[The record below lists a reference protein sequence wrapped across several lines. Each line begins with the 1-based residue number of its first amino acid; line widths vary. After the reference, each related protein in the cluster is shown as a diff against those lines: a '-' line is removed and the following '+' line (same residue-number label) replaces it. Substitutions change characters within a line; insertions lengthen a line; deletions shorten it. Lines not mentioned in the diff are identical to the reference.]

1 MDYELWTS
9 VLIAIRHAARRV
21 GWHGGRRKPLYA
33 NGLIVAMYVWSVW
46 HDRPLSWACRRGSYG
61 SLFRPRRLPSISQF
75 TRRIKSDDCQRILQ
89 LVHDQFAQCGV
100 MTNAVYIDGKALV
113 VSPVS
118 KDRDAKRG
126 RISGAFAR
134 GYKLHAAVNA
144 DRRIVV
150 WSVMGLNED
159 EKTLARHVLLPQLP
173 PQLPPLS
180 GDALVMADS
189 HYDSAPLHEEVSE
202 PLGVWLV
209 HPLRNQHRAV
219 GVFREQKLR
228 QMPWSRRELVRLWEE
243 HPELMRFIYKA
254 RQEIERVFGVLTC
267 TAGGLAN
274 LPAWVRGLA
283 RVRRWVGV
291 KIILYNA
298 RREVRENPQQLAAA

>member
-9 VLIAIRHAARRV
+9 VLIVIRRAAARV
-21 GWHGGRRKPLYA
+21 GWHGGRRRPVYA
-33 NGLIVAMYVWSVW
+33 NRLIVAMYIWSVA
-46 HDRPLSWACRRGSYG
+46 HDRPLSWACRRDNYG
-61 SLFRPRRLPSISQF
+61 AWFRPRRLPSISQF

-89 LVHDQFAQCGV
+89 LVHDHFAQRGV

-144 DRRIVV
+144 SRRIVV

-159 EKTLARHVLLPQLP
+159 EKTAARQALLPN
-173 PQLPPLS
+173 LPPLTRD
-180 GDALVMADS
+180 GLVLTDS
-189 HYDSAPLHEEVSE
+189 HYDSAPLHEQVCE
-202 PLGVWLV
+202 PRGVWLV
-209 HPLRNQHRAV
+209 HPLRGQHRA
-219 GVFREQKLR
+219 GGKNRAWKLQ
-228 QMPWSRRELVRLWEE
+228 QMPCSRRALVRLWAE
-243 HPELMRFIYKA
+243 HAELMRFIYKA

-274 LPAWVRGLA
+274 LPAWVRHLD

-298 RREVRENPQQLAAA
+298 RLAVRQSHQTLAAA

>member
-1 MDYELWTS
+1 MDRELWT
-9 VLIAIRHAARRV
+9 AILLVIRRAAKRV
-21 GWHGGRRKPLYA
+21 GWHGGRRKPVYA
-33 NGLIVAMYVWSVW
+33 NGLIVAMYVWSVA

-61 SLFRPRRLPSISQF
+61 FVFRPRKLPSISQF

-89 LVHDQFAQCGV
+89 LVHDQFAQRGV
-100 MTNAVYIDGKALV
+100 MTNAVYIDGKPLV

-126 RISGAFAR
+126 HISGAFAR
-134 GYKLHAAVNA
+134 GYKLYAAVNA
-144 DRRIVV
+144 SRRIVV

-159 EKTLARHVLLPQLP
+159 EKTLARHVLLPN
-173 PQLPPLS
+173 LPPLTP
-180 GDALVMADS
+180 DALVLADS

-202 PLGVWLV
+202 PLGVWLM
-209 HPLRNQHRAV
+209 HPLRGQERAT
-219 GVFREQKLR
+219 GEFRARKLW
-228 QMPWSRRELVRLWEE
+228 QMPWSRRELVRLWENQ
-243 HPELMRFIYKA
+243 PELMRFIYKA

-274 LPAWVRGLA
+274 LPAWVRHLE

-298 RREVRENPQQLAAA
+298 RLEVRERLQALAAA

>member
-1 MDYELWTS
+1 MDRELWTQ
-9 VLIAIRHAARRV
+9 VLVAVRRAAAHV
-21 GWHGGRRKPLYA
+21 GWNGGRRRPVYP
-33 NGLIVAMYVWSVW
+33 NWLIVAMYVWSVW

-61 SLFRPRRLPSISQF
+61 ALFRPRRLPSISQF
-75 TRRIKSDDCQRILQ
+75 TRRVKGDDCQRILQ
-89 LVHDQFAQCGV
+89 LVHDRFGQRGV
-100 MTNAVYIDGKALV
+100 MTNAVYIDGKPLT

-126 RISGAFAR
+126 KISGGFAR
-134 GYKLHAAVNA
+134 GYKLYAAVNA
-144 DRRIVV
+144 GRRIVV

-159 EKTLARHVLLPQLP
+159 EKTVARQALLPQLP
-173 PQLPPLS
+173 PLTDD
-180 GDALVMADS
+180 GLVLADS
-189 HYDSAPLHEEVSE
+189 HYDSAPLHAEVSE

-219 GVFREQKLR
+219 GAFREQKLR
-228 QMPWSRRELVRLWEE
+228 QMPVSRRELVRLWEA
-243 HPELMRFIYKA
+243 HPELMRFTYKA

-274 LPAWVRGLA
+274 LPAWVRHLD

-298 RREVRENPQQLAAA
+298 RLEVRDHQQPLAAA

>member
-1 MDYELWTS
+1 MDHELWAAT
-9 VLIAIRHAARRV
+9 LLAIQRAGRRV
-21 GWHGGRRKPLYA
+21 GWHGGRRRPVYA
-33 NGLIVAMYVWSVW
+33 NWLIVAMYVWSVA

-61 SLFRPRRLPSISQF
+61 FLFRPRRLPSISQF
-75 TRRIKSDDCQRILQ
+75 TRRISSDDCQRILQ
-89 LVHDQFAQCGV
+89 LVHDQFAQRGV
-100 MTNAVYIDGKALV
+100 TTHAVYIDGKALV

-126 RISGAFAR
+126 KISGAFAR
-134 GYKLHAAVNA
+134 GYKLYAAVNA
-144 DRRIVV
+144 KRRIVV

-159 EKTLARHVLLPQLP
+159 EKTLARHVLLPRLP
-173 PQLPPLS
+173 ALTR
-180 GDALVMADS
+180 DALVMADS

-202 PLGVWLV
+202 PLGIWLM
-209 HPLRNQHRAV
+209 HPLRGQERAT
-219 GVFREQKLR
+219 GRFRARKLR
-228 QMPWSRRELVRLWEE
+228 QMPWSRRQLVHLWDN

-267 TAGGLAN
+267 TAGGLAS
-274 LPAWVRGLA
+274 LPAWVRHLD

-298 RREVRENPQQLAAA
+298 RLAVRESRQPLAAR

>member
-1 MDYELWTS
+1 MDRELWTS
-9 VLIAIRHAARRV
+9 VLTAIRRAAARV
-21 GWHGGRRKPLYA
+21 GWHGGRRKPVYA
-33 NGLIVAMYVWSVW
+33 NRLIVAMYVWSVW

-61 SLFRPRRLPSISQF
+61 ARFRPRKLPSVSQF
-75 TRRIKSDDCQRILQ
+75 TRRIKSDDCRRILQ
-89 LVHDQFAQCGV
+89 LVHDRFAQRGV
-100 MTNAVYIDGKALV
+100 MTDAVYIDGKPLV

-144 DRRIVV
+144 GRRIVV
-150 WSVMGLNED
+150 WGVMGLNED

-173 PQLPPLS
+173 PLTP
-180 GDALVMADS
+180 DALVLADS
-189 HYDSAPLHEEVSE
+189 HYDSAPLHAQVSE

-209 HPLRNQHRAV
+209 HPLRNQRRAV
-219 GVFREQKLR
+219 GVFRAQKLR
-228 QMPWSRRELVRLWEE
+228 EMPWSRRELVRLWEGR
-243 HPELMRFIYKA
+243 PELMRFVYKA

-274 LPAWVRGLA
+274 LPAWVRHLD

-298 RREVRENPQQLAAA
+298 RLEVRENLQPLAAA

>member
-1 MDYELWTS
+1 MDRELWTS
-9 VLIAIRHAARRV
+9 ILIAIKRAAADV
-21 GWHGGRRKPLYA
+21 GWHGGRRRPVYA
-33 NGLIVAMYVWSVW
+33 NWLIVAMYVWSVA

-61 SLFRPRRLPSISQF
+61 ALFRPRRLPSISQF

-89 LVHDQFAQCGV
+89 RVHDEFAQRGV
-100 MTNAVYIDGKALV
+100 MTEAVYIDGKALV

-118 KDRDAKRG
+118 KDRDARRG
-126 RISGAFAR
+126 KISGGFAR

-144 DRRIVV
+144 NRRIVV
-150 WSVMGLNED
+150 WSVVGLNED
-159 EKTLARHVLLPQLP
+159 EKTVARQVLLPH
-173 PQLPPLS
+173 LPPLS
-180 GDALVMADS
+180 PDGLVLSDS
-189 HYDSAPLHEEVSE
+189 QYDSAPLHEQSSE

-219 GVFREQKLR
+219 GEFRARKLR
-228 QMPWSRRELVRLWEE
+228 QMPVSRRELVRLWKE

-298 RREVRENPQQLAAA
+298 RLAVREQLSMEAAA

>member
-9 VLIAIRHAARRV
+9 ILLAIQRAAKRV
-21 GWHGGRRKPLYA
+21 GWHGGRRQPVYA
-33 NGLIVAMYVWSVW
+33 NWLIVAMYVWSVW

-61 SLFRPRRLPSISQF
+61 ALFRPRRLPSISQF
-75 TRRIKSDDCQRILQ
+75 TRRIKSDDNQLILQ
-89 LVHDQFAQCGV
+89 LVHDHFAQRGV
-100 MTNAVYIDGKALV
+100 MTNAVYIDGKPLV

-126 RISGAFAR
+126 KISGAFAR
-134 GYKLHAAVNA
+134 GYKLYAAVNA
-144 DRRIVV
+144 NRRIVV

-173 PQLPPLS
+173 PLTND
-180 GDALVMADS
+180 GLVMADS
-189 HYDSAPLHEEVSE
+189 HYDSAPLHAQVSE
-202 PLGVWLV
+202 PLGVWLM
-209 HPLRNQHRAV
+209 HPLRNQERAT
-219 GVFREQKLR
+219 GRFRARKLR
-228 QMPWSRRELVRLWEE
+228 QMPWSRRELVRLWEN

-267 TAGGLAN
+267 TAGGLAS
-274 LPAWVRGLA
+274 LPAWVRHLD

-298 RREVRENPQQLAAA
+298 RLKVRESHQLLMTA